1 MKHLWTNVL
10 FPGKYQNYCFAL
22 YFIKS
27 RRSGRETVVDV
38 VPFIDS
44 CQGPMELWAPVLAQE
59 RFHLHQIGANY
70 ILGTCILFSDTVL

>member
-1 MKHLWTNVL
+1 M
-10 FPGKYQNYCFAL
+10 
-22 YFIKS
+22 KS

-59 RFHLHQIGANY
+59 RFHPHQIGANY
-70 ILGTCILFSDTVL
+70 ILGTCILFSGTVL